1 MRIAFLACPETI
13 PDRAGSGDA
22 RRGDA
27 YEHDL
32 MVAALRPAIEA
43 RGGTLTEMDWHAPL
57 GAFRQFDLALLG
69 TAWDYQDQPQIF
81 LAKLE
86 AIAGDGTIICNPPD
100 LVRWN
105 MDKRY
110 LRDLECA
117 GARIIPTIWS
127 PDPGPAD
134 IAAAFEQFACDKLV
148 VKRQIG
154 AGGLGQHIFQRGAV
168 PDEDWHMGHSAML
181 QPFLPAIQQEGELSF
196 VFIDGAFSHAIRKTA
211 APDDYRIQS
220 LYGGLEAAYE
230 AADEDIACASE
241 ILRAMPG
248 DTPLYARID
257 MLRSDDDGLLLME
270 AEAIEPYLYPEQG
283 AELGQK
289 MAEAICGRMSGTRP

>member
-1 MRIAFLACPETI
+1 MRIAFLACPETM
-13 PDRAGSGDA
+13 PGSDGA

-43 RGGTLTEMDWHAPL
+43 RGGTFAEIEWRAPV
-57 GAFRQFDLALLG
+57 ADFAAFDLTLLG
-69 TAWDYQDQPQIF
+69 TAWDYQDHAAEF

-86 AIAGDGTIICNPPD
+86 AIEAGGTIVCNPPD

-105 MDKRY
+105 TDKRY
-110 LRDLECA
+110 LRELENA
-117 GARIIPTIWS
+117 GTRTIPTVWHDN
-127 PDPGPAD
+127 PDRVD
-134 IAAAFEQFACDKLV
+134 IESAFANFGCEKLV

-154 AGGLGQHIFQRGAV
+154 AGGVGQHIFDASDL
-168 PDEDWHMGHSAML
+168 PDADWRMGHAAML

-211 APDDYRIQS
+211 AKGEYRIQS
-220 LYGGLEAAYE
+220 LYGGSEETYE
-230 AADEDIACASE
+230 PSTSDIAAARSV
-241 ILRAMPG
+241 LSAMPG
-248 DTPLYARID
+248 DIPLYARVD
-257 MLRSDDDGLLLME
+257 MLRADDGGLLLME

-283 AELGQK
+283 PKLGEK
-289 MAEAICGRMSGTRP
+289 VATAIERRLSLSCA